1 MWKKQKHYFVAWKNK
16 GRLDEMS
23 DDIARKKLF
32 DMIEAGDISPE
43 DGLRLL
49 KAFEGFQ
56 SDEIIEESP
65 VEAPEGISNA
75 ETVDTLNEPDEDE
88 SLKGDYPER
97 KRFKQLKRW
106 WLLPFGLGLFLTVM
120 GAIWMYLGYESKGF
134 AWGFWLSWLPFMLG
148 VVIMALASLS
158 SKAKWLHVRIREKKS
173 NHNTNISLSFPLPLN
188 ATRWIFRNFGDK
200 ITAKHNFPIESI
212 IDVLDKD
219 LDEEEPFYVHVDDE
233 DDEVEV
239 FIG

>member
-1 MWKKQKHYFVAWKNK
+1 
-16 GRLDEMS
+16 MS

-56 SDEIIEESP
+56 SDEIIEESAI
-65 VEAPEGISNA
+65 ETPEGNSTTEIL
-75 ETVDTLNEPDEDE
+75 ETVSEPEE
-88 SLKGDYPER
+88 EPHKSQYPEV
-97 KRFKQLKRW
+97 KRLKEFKRW

-148 VVIMALASLS
+148 VAIMALASLS
-158 SKAKWLHVRIREKKS
+158 SKSKWLHVRIREKKPGR
-173 NHNTNISLSFPLPLN
+173 HTNISLSFPVTLK
-188 ATRWIFRNFGDK
+188 ATRWIFSNFGGR
-200 ITAKHNFPIESI
+200 ISAKHDIPIESI
-212 IDVLDKD
+212 FDVLDKD
-219 LDEEEPFYVHVDDE
+219 LDGEEPFYVHVDDE
-233 DDEVEV
+233 DEEVEV